1 MKTTINPLVSVIV
14 NCHNGEK
21 FLKKCIKS
29 ILSQTYKKIEIIFW
43 DNLSTDNS
51 KAIIKSFHDNKIKYF
66 KSKKFTSL
74 YSARNSAIKKAKGE
88 FIGFLDTD
96 DWWSPSKI
104 QKQINKY
111 KKNRNIKFV
120 YCNCYLFNQKTK
132 NKKIFTKKK
141 LPEGKITQNILNN
154 YNIGLLTILV
164 KKKLFLNQKFNLNYN
179 IIGDF
184 DFVIKLSKKIEFACV
199 QEPLAYYRHHNKN
212 YSTKNLS
219 EYINELKYWFK
230 KNKVILENEGYSL
243 RSQSFLLKKLQFKSF
258 LKHFTK
264 LRIILGV

>member
-1 MKTTINPLVSVIV
+1 MLRNYKIGILTVMISKSIFKK
-14 NCHNGEK
+14 EK
-21 FLKKCIKS
+21 FDI
-29 ILSQTYKKIEIIFW
+29 
-43 DNLSTDNS
+43 
-51 KAIIKSFHDNKIKYF
+51 
-66 KSKKFTSL
+66 
-74 YSARNSAIKKAKGE
+74 
-88 FIGFLDTD
+88 
-96 DWWSPSKI
+96 
-104 QKQINKY
+104 
-111 KKNRNIKFV
+111 
-120 YCNCYLFNQKTK
+120 
-132 NKKIFTKKK
+132 
-141 LPEGKITQNILNN
+141 
-154 YNIGLLTILV
+154 
-164 KKKLFLNQKFNLNYN
+164 NYN